1 VRDLARLLLPIETGA
16 SGSAG
21 AGDKI
26 NHFNPSSGTNFTVP
40 DEIAMSAR
48 YNGFFNMRTEILT
61 QEDSPTPLAR
71 RHLDPPRVMTGRER
85 RHMNPDR
92 GWIKL
97 CERYLDMMISRF
109 VYPLVGEVWHPY
121 SWLLEHRFA
130 LAETKL
136 SPAGWPRGLA
146 PVRVLLIS
154 DIHTGIFLKPETL
167 WQLVHALMQTKPDLV
182 AIGAIWSP
190 GTPAK
195 QRLSRRNAFGR
206 GTACGAW
213 FCFGNDYFG
222 GRAAGAAEQSRG
234 HRHQNTQERKCRAEP
249 PRRQFVVGGIDDLL
263 FGKPDGQECWRARRR
278 IFYWR
283 TIPTIFTKPT
293 RGGSAPLSDIRMAP
307 DSLLQWSG
315 DRTPEPLLSRRRCTP
330 IARHYSS
337 SRAG

>member
-1 VRDLARLLLPIETGA
+1 
-16 SGSAG
+16 
-21 AGDKI
+21 
-26 NHFNPSSGTNFTVP
+26 
-40 DEIAMSAR
+40 MSAR

-154 DIHTGIFLKPETL
+154 DIHTGIFLKPER
-167 WQLVHALMQTKPDLV
+167 WALVHALMQTKPDLV
-182 AIGAIWSP
+182 AIGAI
-190 GTPAK
+190 GHRAH
-195 QRLSRRNAFGR
+195 QRSNALSRRLNAFER
-206 GTACGAW
+206 GTARSLVL
-213 FCFGNDYFG
+213 FRPDYFG
-222 GRAAGAAEQSRG
+222 GSRWSC
-234 HRHQNTQERKCRAEP
+234 RTISRPSASKPQERKCRAEP
-249 PRRQFVVGGIDDLL
+249 PRRQLRG
-263 FGKPDGQECWRARRR
+263 RRHR
-278 IFYWR
+278 
-283 TIPTIFTKPT
+283 
-293 RGGSAPLSDIRMAP
+293 
-307 DSLLQWSG
+307 
-315 DRTPEPLLSRRRCTP
+315 
-330 IARHYSS
+330 
-337 SRAG
+337 